1 MHFLKILLLVCRYV
15 EVMRTLLKNQFGY
28 LIGCIERPE
37 DPPGI
42 RKNLFRQND
51 TPQNIYLFVY
61 L

>member
-1 MHFLKILLLVCRYV
+1 MG
-15 EVMRTLLKNQFGY
+15 TLLKNQFGY

-51 TPQNIYLFVY
+51 NPQNVYLPIYLSLNFFRSNAKFTI

>member
-1 MHFLKILLLVCRYV
+1 
-15 EVMRTLLKNQFGY
+15 MRTLLKNQFGY

-51 TPQNIYLFVY
+51 NPKYICIQYYIFIYLSQKFF
-61 L
+61 